1 MTIEFGPDDDPIQLF
16 QEIIVRSC
24 YTPRWFYRA
33 SPGDT
38 VVDLGANIGMFALS
52 VAWGVQGL
60 RCHCFEPA
68 AAARERLLGNVNV
81 NQLGDRVRVYPYAIA
96 STTGSANLNA
106 AASSIHRS
114 FYSNSMTKADAG
126 EVVESLCLGEAI
138 SRANADRIDLLKVD
152 IEGAERDAF
161 AACSPEQLAPVR
173 RVSLEYHDHFRPG
186 ARSTVETAL
195 RGAGFVILAVEP
207 ADPSSGVLYAARP

>member
-1 MTIEFGPDDDPIQLF
+1 
-16 QEIIVRSC
+16 
-24 YTPRWFYRA
+24 
-33 SPGDT
+33 
-38 VVDLGANIGMFALS
+38 
-52 VAWGVQGL
+52 
-60 RCHCFEPA
+60 
-68 AAARERLLGNVNV
+68 
-81 NQLGDRVRVYPYAIA
+81 
-96 STTGSANLNA
+96 
-106 AASSIHRS
+106 
-114 FYSNSMTKADAG
+114 MTKADAG

-161 AACSPEQLAPVR
+161 AACSPERLAPVR